1 MILIKH
7 YISIRQTFNQKM
19 HILRSHTHTH
29 NVTPSLPQIILSNI
43 SLTPAVR
50 EHFPR
55 VRPYNQTTEG
65 NQSTRKTK
73 LTKRSRSL
81 SALLFCSFSLPER
94 PKVLCHLL
102 ATTKTAL
109 FYYQADTDMIVF
121 VFTGHSDWFFFP
133 PCPTP
138 LCCYCFTR
146 WNNTMTP
153 VRLIGRSLLWR
164 E

>member
-1 MILIKH
+1 MNLIKH
-7 YISIRQTFNQKM
+7 ISIRQTFNDKM

-29 NVTPSLPQIILSNI
+29 TNNATPSLPQIILSSI

-73 LTKRSRSL
+73 LTKKSRSL

-102 ATTKTAL
+102 ATIKTAL
-109 FYYQADTDMIVF
+109 SYYQADTDMIVF
-121 VFTGHSDWFFFP
+121 VVILTDFFP

-138 LCCYCFTR
+138 LCCYLFTCS
-146 WNNTMTP
+146 NNTMTS
-153 VRLIGRSLLWR
+153 VRLIGCSLL
-164 E
+164 